1 MNCKEIKYFL
11 LGCENPDQ
19 PPAEV
24 KAHLAVCKG
33 CQDWENRL
41 AVIELNIPF
50 LPVPASAARA
60 QLLRKVLSFPVLVR
74 GEERVPIAAQETA
87 TQATRK
93 ESSPVDLK
101 QLDSP
106 VKSSAANLSPRTGTD
121 ILRFFRTLEPSA
133 RRFAAG
139 GIAAAV
145 LLIVFGWLVM
155 RTPNRT
161 RNSDLQMARAST
173 DPLLANIIQR
183 DLRLADANKPAD
195 RFLALADL
203 AEDLSGEVKN
213 LAPLPEAKGVLDDL
227 VRRYQKVVRDGLL
240 PVAKKLSEQKLSAK
254 DRDDLLNT
262 VGERLHV
269 AGRKT
274 EELGDQLA
282 SKIPNSS
289 REALRRLSKAAYE
302 GDQRLRDLRV
312 QNLRNE
318 PRDVRAPDSA
328 VLVRRGNP

>member
-11 LGCENPDQ
+11 LGSENPDQ
-19 PPAEV
+19 PPAEI
-24 KAHLAVCKG
+24 KAHLAVCKS

-41 AVIELNIPF
+41 AVIELNVPF

-74 GEERVPIAAQETA
+74 GEEGASSIAAHGESA
-87 TQATRK
+87 SALSK
-93 ESSPVDLK
+93 ESSPADLK
-101 QLDSP
+101 QVQPDSP
-106 VKSSAANLSPRTGTD
+106 VKRSAVNLAPRTGTD

-183 DLRLADANKPAD
+183 DLRLADASKPAD

-227 VRRYQKVVRDGLL
+227 VRRYQEVVRDGLL
-240 PVAKKLSEQKLSAK
+240 PLAKKLPAET
-254 DRDDLLNT
+254 RDDLLNT